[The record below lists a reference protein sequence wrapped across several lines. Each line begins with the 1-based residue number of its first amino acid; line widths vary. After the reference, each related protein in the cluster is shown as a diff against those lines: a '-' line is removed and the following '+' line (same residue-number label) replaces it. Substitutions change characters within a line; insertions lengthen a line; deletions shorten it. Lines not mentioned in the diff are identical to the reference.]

1 MGIEE
6 KSVRYLD
13 FHIQE
18 TFKKFSDRYILK
30 VDWFDESEI
39 RAAVHV
45 SKPKR
50 ELGLDDISN
59 YENGKGITDMILL
72 CPIFDPN
79 NEYLN

>member
-6 KSVRYLD
+6 NSVRYLD

-18 TFKKFSDRYILK
+18 TFKNFSDRYILK
-30 VDWFDESEI
+30 VDWFDEGEI

-45 SKPKR
+45 SKPKPD
-50 ELGLDDISN
+50 LSLDDISN
-59 YENGKGITDMILL
+59 YENGEGIMDMILL